1 MKLAPVT
8 LLVLASLVPALP
20 ATAARELTPKSFGPT
35 AYPLYLPTLVATNGG
50 TFLTVWPLND
60 GSRTHLYGTLADR
73 AGKLITPTSFLI
85 AANIYATA
93 LTGFGSN
100 YAAIVNSANGPQ
112 RIAEISGDGRSLRIL
127 ATLPPMFAHALAF
140 NGSNLLVVG
149 DATEPGS
156 SSGITVLSVIAA
168 DGRVVGPP
176 ITIPGRAR
184 YSVIADGSE
193 FLLVSAESDAIF
205 LRRLSSDGRELLKA
219 RVGTFTDYSTTPVV
233 AARGDT
239 VLIAFNN
246 LSRIYSPLITV
257 VATDRNGVVRSQ
269 TDFAGRGGVSL
280 VSTAAAFLLL
290 RRDNP
295 NSFAQ
300 AFDRDAHPI
309 GEPLVLGTETAA
321 AASESL
327 AFVAASSQTGGL
339 TGGPIRVGADG
350 LRAEP
355 FNILS
360 TTLRRQPS
368 PRAAS
373 EAMDHLVTWLDQARE
388 SSVQAVMPVGSN
400 GTPLQATQTDIGA
413 AMPVRTDYW
422 GLYPESASSVAF
434 GRTVS
439 LVVWKEG
446 ANIVGRR
453 FSRGLPLEPQPFL
466 IGAGSDAASGSG
478 VNNVSVSDQAIAW
491 NGDHFLVLWHS
502 KDGLMTS
509 TIKEQGEVRSS
520 GKATFPDVGGP
531 ARIIWDGNRFL
542 VSLTVYTYYPG
553 PCHCYTTIGVA
564 FLRLAADGTPLDS
577 WKYPG
582 TARIDGHIV
591 SWHLASNGH
600 DSLIVAD
607 DSPQVM
613 FAISSTFRTL
623 TAVIHTDGPTIRIEQ
638 PNAVFEW
645 TASTASDVTWDGRS
659 YLLAWRYGTDSLG
672 WRIALARSFS
682 GEVPV
687 GRTAARAGL
696 PDVNNAAY
704 TPGPGVMS
712 SPSITANT
720 LGDLLIAVSAEA
732 EVGNVA
738 RIRTYTE
745 ADMQPFPKPPAA
757 PTILSSTGTTTRSVV
772 TWKDDSGDADGFLIE
787 TVDPRT
793 GFIRTAG
800 TASAGQRSATVWYAL
815 LVRVRAFNLGG
826 FSEPSATLR
835 ITDRRHA
842 ARH

>member
-1 MKLAPVT
+1 MKLAHVT
-8 LLVLASLVPALP
+8 LLLLALLVPALP
-20 ATAARELTPKSFGPT
+20 ATAARDLTPKSFGPT
-35 AYPLYLPTLVATNGG
+35 AYPLYLPTLLATNGG
-50 TFLTVWPLND
+50 TFLTAWALND

-73 AGKLITPTSFLI
+73 AGTLITPTSFLI
-85 AANIYATA
+85 AANTYATA

-100 YAAIVNSANGPQ
+100 YAAIVTSVPQ

-127 ATLPPMFAHALAF
+127 AALPPMFAHALAF
-140 NGSNLLVVG
+140 NGSNFLVVG
-149 DATEPGS
+149 DAMEPGS
-156 SSGITVLSVIAA
+156 LSGITVLSVIAA
-168 DGRVVGPP
+168 DGRVVLPP
-176 ITIPGRAR
+176 ITIAGLAR

-246 LSRIYSPLITV
+246 LRRIYSPLIIV

-295 NSFAQ
+295 NSF
-300 AFDRDAHPI
+300 DRDAHPI
-309 GEPLVLGTETAA
+309 GEPLVLGTEIAA

-373 EAMDHLVTWLDQARE
+373 EATDHLVTWLDQARE
-388 SSVQAVMPVGSN
+388 FSVQAVMPVASN
-400 GTPLQATQTDIGA
+400 GTPLQMMQTDIGA
-413 AMPVRTDYW
+413 AMPVLTDYW
-422 GLYPESASSVAF
+422 GLYPESESSVAF

-446 ANIVGRR
+446 TNIVGRR
-453 FSRGLPLEPQPFL
+453 FSRGLPLELQPFL
-466 IGAGSDAASGSG
+466 VGAGSDAASGPG
-478 VNNVSVSDQAIAW
+478 ANNVSVSDQAIAW
-491 NGDHFLVLWHS
+491 NGDHFLVLWYS

-509 TIKEQGEVRSS
+509 AVSEQGEVRSS
-520 GKATFPDVGGP
+520 GKAAFPGVGGP

-542 VSLTVYTYYPG
+542 VSLTVYSYFPG

-582 TARIDGHIV
+582 PARIDGHIV

-600 DSLIVAD
+600 DSFIVAD

-613 FAISSTFRTL
+613 YAISSTFRTL
-623 TAVIHTDGPTIRIEQ
+623 TAVIHTDGPTIRIEP
-638 PNAVFEW
+638 PNTVFEW

-659 YLLAWRYGTDSLG
+659 YLLTWRYGTDALG
-672 WRIALARSFS
+672 WRIALARSFG

-720 LGDLLIAVSAEA
+720 LGDLLIAVSEEA

-745 ADMQPFPKPPAA
+745 ADMQPFPKPPAT
-757 PTILSSTGTTTRSVV
+757 PTILSSTGTTTQSVV
-772 TWKDDSGDADGFLIE
+772 TWSDDSGDADGFLIE